1 TSGKLGVGIVPPAAV
16 ATSPGAPRSPVRHF
30 ARRAVKVDH
39 SLLLSVI
46 VPAHQAARLMPE
58 TLGALLAS
66 DLPRDQWELI
76 VVDDGSRDDTAIVA
90 GRYADTVIRLPG
102 KPHGPAY
109 ARNRGVE
116 VSRGE
121 YVLFFDSDV
130 RVKPGTLRG
139 FALALASDPTIGAV
153 FGSYDTEPPA
163 PGLVSQY
170 RNLVHHYVHHK
181 NAVDVDT
188 FWEWCGGVPS

>member
-109 ARNRGVE
+109 ARNRGFE

-130 RVKPGTLRG
+130 RVKPETLRLAAQ
-139 FALALASDPTIGAV
+139 ALSADPTIGAV
-153 FGSYDTEPPA
+153 FGSYDAEPTA
-163 PGLVSQY
+163 TGFISQY
-170 RNLVHHYVHHK
+170 RNLLHHHLLLQ
-181 NAVDVDT
+181 NAGDA
-188 FWEWCGGVPS
+188 